1 MRPASNLDVGVK
13 VKRYPPGVR
22 IGELADRAG
31 ATPRQVRFYE
41 ANGLITSTRS
51 ANNYRDYD
59 RTALARVQQIRELL
73 DAGLSTK
80 LIRAILPCLDSP
92 QDPIIFEGV
101 TAETVEMLTH
111 ERERLTS
118 RIEVLTRNR
127 DAVARYLDELR
138 RRSASTPRERGIN
151 ATHRGN
157 DQ

>member
-1 MRPASNLDVGVK
+1 VIDQTFVTVSAEAGPFLRGQRADHLDPLGEELPRLRP
-13 VKRYPPGVR
+13 
-22 IGELADRAG
+22 
-31 ATPRQVRFYE
+31 
-41 ANGLITSTRS
+41 
-51 ANNYRDYD
+51 
-59 RTALARVQQIRELL
+59 TALARVQQNRELL

-101 TAETVEMLTH
+101 TDETVEMLTH

-138 RRSASTPRERGIN
+138 RRSASAPVKEVSMQTT
-151 ATHRGN
+151 ATVISEP
-157 DQ
+157 